1 MDTLLLVKLSPFL
14 IAIFGVI
21 MTVLGWSITRNIKT
35 IDERQNLNDSE
46 VKAIRQNYLG
56 RFDEIRG
63 LINEQDRKLDQRFL
77 DLHVSVARVE
87 EQVKTLFKNQ

>member
-1 MDTLLLVKLSPFL
+1 
-14 IAIFGVI
+14 

>member
-1 MDTLLLVKLSPFL
+1 
-14 IAIFGVI
+14 

-87 EQVKTLFKNQ
+87 EQVKTLFTNQ